1 MDPSRRNA
9 WIQTIV
15 GRDVSDTEQLS
26 QRHFLRQKGSCA
38 GAAAPTN
45 EEFKQRFTFSWKLQL
60 RAMHT
65 AMYCASKIGRIV

>member
-26 QRHFLRQKGSCA
+26 QRHFLRQKGS
-38 GAAAPTN
+38 GR
-45 EEFKQRFTFSWKLQL
+45 K
-60 RAMHT
+60 
-65 AMYCASKIGRIV
+65 ASPAVCPGQVHLPVT